1 MEKEIIAFRAED
13 KQGEKKYRKCCYVAV
28 ALLFSFMQL
37 TGMLLLWRP
46 LLPLQS
52 GMFFLITSMVVAV
65 LTIFAQQNKTLEFI
79 LPFFCLFA
87 AFILLFFRMETVI
100 QGMLGIG
107 NNIIGSM
114 NERFNTYL
122 PLYYFPESEQESI
135 AWAMLVLGILFG
147 LFSGYAIWRR
157 WLGPITVEIF
167 FIMAAGCLLQE
178 KASCLAIILL
188 VAVWLG
194 IWSGNKKNV
203 NHGWR
208 TGFCLCAGTILIG
221 GVLSFCFLEYK
232 PNEQVANIK
241 KQIETNIH
249 RWRFGEDNLPEG
261 DLCRAGHLFDEEKS
275 DEKEKVLLELS
286 FSEAEEMY
294 LKGFVGTEYDGQ
306 CWKKL
311 SNDAYTGKQQGM
323 LDWLEINGYK
333 PTFPYASQQDAEK
346 DKYKVQTVTV
356 KNKGADRYYVYVPET
371 AGTVTADY
379 TVQQDWQL
387 CSDGFFGVH
396 NYQFENLSLPF
407 QKLWEAPAWME
418 DGGTKGKEQY
428 IQAEAVYRSFV
439 YENYLTVGDD
449 LKEKIQNLF
458 FSGSSW
464 TRNVEGQKSN
474 LYNATT
480 RIRVMLKSLAQYVP
494 QTEEMPKGE
503 DFVSWFL
510 EEHKEGNAVHFATTA
525 VLAYRVLGIPARYAE
540 GYYLNKELADTLLKE
555 GADSCNLTQKNGH
568 AWVEIYID
576 GIGWSPVE
584 VTPGF
589 YQEVY
594 NPDYLIDMQEE
605 EIEKMD
611 RGAQV
616 EADEI
621 MPGREKKKEPL
632 IMPEFPWNFFGVF
645 LLITLI
651 FLGIGLL
658 LEIQRGIRIGIQRRK
673 RKNYPDIEAA
683 LSYRKMCRILESAGI
698 KDGFGF
704 PYTLTERICER
715 FTSVKEEEYLRFI
728 QIIQK
733 DIFGHKILFANEK
746 RVMDVFIEKLRGD
759 LYSHASILKKLL
771 YRYVYCH

>member
-1 MEKEIIAFRAED
+1 MGKEIIAFRTGD
-13 KQGEKKYRKCCYVAV
+13 KQGQKKYRKCYHIAV

-37 TGMLLLWRP
+37 TGMVLLWKP

-52 GMFFLITSMVVAV
+52 SVLIFVTSMLVAI
-65 LTIFAQQNKTLEFI
+65 LTILAQQNKALEII
-79 LPFFCLFA
+79 LPFLCLFA
-87 AFILLFFRMETVI
+87 AFSLLFFRMETVI
-100 QGMLGIG
+100 QGMLGIA
-107 NNIIGSM
+107 NSIIESM
-114 NERFNTYL
+114 NERFDTYL
-122 PLYYFPESEQESI
+122 PLYYLPESEKESI
-135 AWAMLVLGILFG
+135 VWAMLVLGILFG

-157 WLGPITVEIF
+157 WFAPITVEIF

-178 KASCLAIILL
+178 QASFLAIILL
-188 VAVWLG
+188 TAVWLG
-194 IWSGNKKNV
+194 LWSGDKKSIDY
-203 NHGWR
+203 GWR
-208 TGFCLCAGTILIG
+208 TGFCLCAGTVLMG
-221 GVLSFCFLEYK
+221 VVLSVCFLEYK
-232 PNEQVANIK
+232 PNVQVANIK
-241 KQIETNIH
+241 KQIETKIH
-249 RWRFGEDNLPEG
+249 HWRFGEDNLPKG
-261 DLCRAGHLFDEEKS
+261 DLRRAGSLFEEEPDEE
-275 DEKEKVLLELS
+275 EHVLLELS

-311 SNDAYTGKQQGM
+311 SNDAYTGKQEGM
-323 LDWLEINGYK
+323 LDWLNISGYR

-346 DKYKVQTVTV
+346 DKYTTQTVTV

-371 AGTVTADY
+371 VGTVTADY

-396 NYQFENLSLPF
+396 NYQFENLCLPF
-407 QKLWEAPAWME
+407 EKLWEAPAWLE
-418 DGGTKGKEQY
+418 TGGTEEKEQY
-428 IQAEAVYRSFV
+428 IQAEEVYRSFV
-439 YENYLTVGDD
+439 YDHYLTVDD
-449 LKEKIQNLF
+449 SLKERIQQLF

-480 RIRVMLKSLAQYVP
+480 RIRVILKSLAQYVP
-494 QTEEMPKGE
+494 QTEEMPEGK
-503 DFVSWFL
+503 DFVTWFL

-540 GYYLNKELADTLLKE
+540 GYYLNKDLADTLSKE
-555 GADSCNLTQKNGH
+555 KADSCNLTQKNGH

-621 MPGREKKKEPL
+621 MPGREEKEESF
-632 IMPEFPWNFFGVF
+632 IMPEFPWNSLGIF
-645 LLITLI
+645 LLIILI
-651 FLGIGLL
+651 FLGIGLM
-658 LEIQRGIRIGIQRRK
+658 LEIQRGIRIGLQSRRRK
-673 RKNYPDIEAA
+673 KHPDIVAA
-683 LSYRKMCRILESAGI
+683 LSYEKMCRILKSAGI

-704 PYTLTERICER
+704 PYTLTERICEQ

-733 DIFGHKILFANEK
+733 DIFGHKLLFANEK
-746 RVMDVFIEKLRGD
+746 RVIDVFIQKLRGD
-759 LYSHASILKKLL
+759 LYRHASILKKLL